1 MARTLRFTEETDIE
15 FEPAGIADVH
25 LHDLDFVMDVEE
37 EDGEVVACTVD
48 IHSLVQVMTLH
59 SSMER
64 LRYGWRRGGGPDDL

>member
-1 MARTLRFTEETDIE
+1 MVRTLRFTGETDIE
-15 FEPAGIADVH
+15 FEPARIADVH

-48 IHSLVQVMTLH
+48 IHALVQVMTLH

-64 LRYGWRRGGGPDDL
+64 LRYGWRRAGESDDV